1 VPPPTRRPLSTTDTA
16 ASAVGLNSY
25 EVLWTAPTYRP
36 CFWFLLSIQ
45 LHQGCVDGRR
55 GHQREGVEVSREAAA
70 DPSGMT
76 RRRRRIA
83 MLAKT
88 TGAATVGLLWESSV
102 CTLYQSPIKPG
113 CLRRLIRSTVAIII
127 GGKRTLGTFLKH
139 DNKPFVFLLIADG
152 SISLPFVRKK
162 ELG

>member
-1 VPPPTRRPLSTTDTA
+1 
-16 ASAVGLNSY
+16 
-25 EVLWTAPTYRP
+25 
-36 CFWFLLSIQ
+36 
-45 LHQGCVDGRR
+45 
-55 GHQREGVEVSREAAA
+55 
-70 DPSGMT
+70 
-76 RRRRRIA
+76 

-152 SISLPFVRKK
+152 SISCQKKK